1 MKTFI
6 SRQGQR
12 KGRDSGKSQFC
23 FLAKQ
28 TPPPPDIENLKRKS
42 PTQAWKTAV
51 STTAANADDKTHSA
65 AFLQFMLV
73 QSTNPVDEC
82 SK

>member
-1 MKTFI
+1 MHDGSKKE
-6 SRQGQR
+6 R
-12 KGRDSGKSQFC
+12 KKKKE
-23 FLAKQ
+23 KQ
-28 TPPPPDIENLKRKS
+28 KQKLRVENRKRKS
-42 PTQAWKTAV
+42 PAEAWKTAV